1 MVRIFS
7 LAIVFLFAEFL
18 SAQDTVSVKIMRAEI
33 INGDTVLCYDLKSVN
48 IYEQRTFTSIKQ
60 KKRYSKLKRD
70 VLKVY
75 PYAKL
80 AGERLRDYESRMDA
94 MKNEREKKKFLKQVE
109 QDLQDEFG
117 DELTDLT
124 ITQGTILLTLV
135 DRETGD
141 TSYEL
146 VKQLRGTIS
155 AFFWQSL
162 ARLFGHNLKDGYD
175 AGGDQEMIEDIILRI
190 ENGEYSL
197 TELDIEKV
205 RITPIPDMEPRSN

>member
-1 MVRIFS
+1 MKKVLLITIT
-7 LAIVFLFAEFL
+7 LLCAGNL
-18 SAQDTVSVKIMRAEI
+18 SAQDITSSKIVRAEI
-33 INGDTVLCYDLKSVN
+33 VDGDTILVQSLRIVLV
-48 IYEQRTFTSIKQ
+48 YEPRTFSS
-60 KKRYSKLKRD
+60 KKEKRRYSKLKRD

-80 AGERLRDYESRMDA
+80 AGERLRDYESRMDV

-162 ARLFGHNLKDGYD
+162 ARLFGHNLKDRYD
-175 AGGDQEMIEDIILRI
+175 ADGDQEMIEDIILRI
-190 ENGEYSL
+190 ENGEYS
-197 TELDIEKV
+197 
-205 RITPIPDMEPRSN
+205 

>member
-1 MVRIFS
+1 MFRFFS
-7 LAIVFLFAEFL
+7 IIVVLLLTGFA
-18 SAQDTVSVKIMRAEI
+18 SAQDSSSSKIIRAEI

-48 IYEQRTFTSIKQ
+48 VYEQRTFTSIKQ
-60 KKRYSKLKRD
+60 KKRYNKLKRD

-80 AGERLRDYESRMDA
+80 AGEKLRDYESRMDS
-94 MKNEREKKKFLKQVE
+94 MKNNREKKKFLKQVE

-117 DELTDLT
+117 AELTNLS
-124 ITQGTILLTLV
+124 ITQGTILLTLI

-175 AGGDQEMIEDIILRI
+175 ADGDQEMIEDIILRI
-190 ENGEYSL
+190 ENGEYS
-197 TELDIEKV
+197 
-205 RITPIPDMEPRSN
+205 

>member
-1 MVRIFS
+1 MKKVLLIIITV
-7 LAIVFLFAEFL
+7 LCAGNL
-18 SAQDTVSVKIMRAEI
+18 SAQDITSSKIVRAEI
-33 INGDTVLCYDLKSVN
+33 VDGDTILVQSLRIVLV
-48 IYEQRTFTSIKQ
+48 YEPRTFSS
-60 KKRYSKLKRD
+60 KKEKRRYSKLKRD
-70 VLKVY
+70 ILKVY

-80 AGERLRDYESRMDA
+80 AGERLRDYESRMDV

-162 ARLFGHNLKDGYD
+162 ARLFGHNLKDRYD
-175 AGGDQEMIEDIILRI
+175 ADGDQEMIEDIILRI
-190 ENGEYSL
+190 E
-197 TELDIEKV
+197 K
-205 RITPIPDMEPRSN
+205 

>member
-1 MVRIFS
+1 MKKVLHITIT
-7 LAIVFLFAEFL
+7 LLCAGNL
-18 SAQDTVSVKIMRAEI
+18 SAQDITSSKIVRAEI
-33 INGDTVLCYDLKSVN
+33 VDGDTILVQSLRTVHV
-48 IYEQRTFTSIKQ
+48 YEPRTFSS
-60 KKRYSKLKRD
+60 KKEKRRYSKLKRD

-146 VKQLRGTIS
+146 VKQLRGAFS

-162 ARLFGHNLKDGYD
+162 ARLFGHNLKYGYD
-175 AGGDQEMIEDIILRI
+175 ADGDQEMIEDIILRI

-205 RITPIPDMEPRSN
+205 RITPIPHMEPRSN

>member
-1 MVRIFS
+1 MFRFFS
-7 LAIVFLFAEFL
+7 TIVVLLIATFS
-18 SAQDTVSVKIMRAEI
+18 SAQGRSSLKIMRAEI

-48 IYEQRTFTSIKQ
+48 VYEQRTFTSLKQ
-60 KKRYSKLKRD
+60 KKSYNKLKRD

-80 AGERLRDYESRMDA
+80 AGEKLLEYESRMNSL
-94 MKNEREKKKFLKQVE
+94 KNDREKKKFLKQVE

-117 DELTDLT
+117 AELTNLS
-124 ITQGTILLTLV
+124 ITQGTILLTLI

-175 AGGDQEMIEDIILRI
+175 ADGDQEMIEDIILRL
-190 ENGEYSL
+190 ENGEYA
-197 TELDIEKV
+197 
-205 RITPIPDMEPRSN
+205 

>member
-1 MVRIFS
+1 MFRFFS
-7 LAIVFLFAEFL
+7 TIVVLLIATFS
-18 SAQDTVSVKIMRAEI
+18 SAQDRSSLKIMRAEI

-48 IYEQRTFTSIKQ
+48 VYEQRTFTSLKQ
-60 KKRYSKLKRD
+60 KKSYNKLKRD

-80 AGERLRDYESRMDA
+80 AGEKLLEYESRMNSL
-94 MKNEREKKKFLKQVE
+94 KNDREKKKFLKQVE

-117 DELTDLT
+117 AELTNLS
-124 ITQGTILLTLV
+124 ITQGTILLTLI

-162 ARLFGHNLKDGYD
+162 ARLFGHNLKDSYD
-175 AGGDQEMIEDIILRI
+175 ADGDQEMIEDIILRI
-190 ENGEYSL
+190 ENGEYSM
-197 TELDIEKV
+197 TESDAEKRV
-205 RITPIPDMEPRSN
+205 MIPTPHMEPRSN

>member
-48 IYEQRTFTSIKQ
+48 IYERRTFTSIRV
-60 KKRYSKLKRD
+60 KKRYNKLKRD

-80 AGERLRDYESRMDA
+80 AGEKLRNYESRMDS
-94 MKNEREKKKFLKQVE
+94 MKNDREKKKFLKQVE

-117 DELTDLT
+117 AELTNLS
-124 ITQGTILLTLV
+124 ITQGTILLTLI

-175 AGGDQEMIEDIILRI
+175 ADGDQEMIEDIILRI
-190 ENGEYSL
+190 ENGEYS
-197 TELDIEKV
+197 
-205 RITPIPDMEPRSN
+205 

>member
-1 MVRIFS
+1 MTTIIFVLL
-7 LAIVFLFAEFL
+7 LAGNT
-18 SAQDTVSVKIMRAEI
+18 SAQDTTLSKVLRAEI
-33 INGDTVLCYDLKSVN
+33 IDGDTVLFYDLRSVN
-48 IYEQRTFTSIKQ
+48 IYEERVFASVRE
-60 KKRYSKLKRD
+60 KKKYSRLKRD
-70 VLKVY
+70 VMKVY

-80 AGERLRDYESRMDA
+80 AGEKLREYESQMDSL
-94 MKNEREKKKFLKQVE
+94 KNDREKKKFLKQVE

-117 DELTDLT
+117 DELTNLS
-124 ITQGTILLTLV
+124 IKQGTILLTLV

-146 VKQLRGTIS
+146 VKQLRGVFS

-175 AGGDQEMIEDIILRI
+175 SDGDQEMIEDIILRI

-197 TELDIEKV
+197 TDAPMI
-205 RITPIPDMEPRSN
+205 IPTPHMEPRVH

>member
-1 MVRIFS
+1 MFRFFS
-7 LAIVFLFAEFL
+7 TIVVLLIATFS
-18 SAQDTVSVKIMRAEI
+18 SAQGRSSLKIMRAEI

-48 IYEQRTFTSIKQ
+48 VYEQRTFTSLKQ
-60 KKRYSKLKRD
+60 KKSYNKLKRD

-80 AGERLRDYESRMDA
+80 AGEKLLEYESRMNSL
-94 MKNEREKKKFLKQVE
+94 KNDREKKKFLKQVE

-117 DELTDLT
+117 AELTNLS
-124 ITQGTILLTLV
+124 ITQGTILLTLI

-175 AGGDQEMIEDIILRI
+175 ADGDQEMIEDIILRI
-190 ENGEYSL
+190 ENGEYSM
-197 TELDIEKV
+197 TESDAEKRV
-205 RITPIPDMEPRSN
+205 MIPTPHMEPRSN

>member
-1 MVRIFS
+1 MPFYMKKVLLITIT
-7 LAIVFLFAEFL
+7 LLCAGNL
-18 SAQDTVSVKIMRAEI
+18 SAQDITSSKIVRAEI
-33 INGDTVLCYDLKSVN
+33 VDGDTILVQSLRIVLV
-48 IYEQRTFTSIKQ
+48 YEPRTFSS
-60 KKRYSKLKRD
+60 KKEKRRYSKLKRD

-80 AGERLRDYESRMDA
+80 AGERLRDYESRMDV

-162 ARLFGHNLKDGYD
+162 ARLFGHNLKDRYD
-175 AGGDQEMIEDIILRI
+175 ADGDQEMIEDIILRI
-190 ENGEYSL
+190 ENGEYS
-197 TELDIEKV
+197 
-205 RITPIPDMEPRSN
+205 

>member
-1 MVRIFS
+1 
-7 LAIVFLFAEFL
+7 
-18 SAQDTVSVKIMRAEI
+18 MRAEI

-48 IYEQRTFTSIKQ
+48 IYERRTFTSIRV
-60 KKRYSKLKRD
+60 KKRYNKLKRD

-80 AGERLRDYESRMDA
+80 AGEKLRDYESRVDS
-94 MKNEREKKKFLKQVE
+94 MKNDREKKKFLKQVE

-117 DELTDLT
+117 AELTNLS
-124 ITQGTILLTLV
+124 ITQGTILLTLI

-175 AGGDQEMIEDIILRI
+175 ADGDQEMIEDIILRI
-190 ENGEYSL
+190 ENGEYS
-197 TELDIEKV
+197 
-205 RITPIPDMEPRSN
+205 

>member
-1 MVRIFS
+1 MFRFFS
-7 LAIVFLFAEFL
+7 TIVVLLIATFS
-18 SAQDTVSVKIMRAEI
+18 SAQGRSSLKIMRAEI

-48 IYEQRTFTSIKQ
+48 VYEQRTFTSLKQ
-60 KKRYSKLKRD
+60 KKSYNKLKRD

-80 AGERLRDYESRMDA
+80 AGEKLLEYESRMNSL
-94 MKNEREKKKFLKQVE
+94 KNDREKKKFLKQVE

-117 DELTDLT
+117 AELTNLS
-124 ITQGTILLTLV
+124 ITQGTILLTLI

-162 ARLFGHNLKDGYD
+162 ARLFGHNLKDSYD
-175 AGGDQEMIEDIILRI
+175 ADGDQEMIEDIILRI
-190 ENGEYSL
+190 ENGEYSM
-197 TELDIEKV
+197 TESDAEKRV
-205 RITPIPDMEPRSN
+205 MIPTPHMEPRSN

>member
-1 MVRIFS
+1 MFRFFS
-7 LAIVFLFAEFL
+7 TIVVLLIATFS
-18 SAQDTVSVKIMRAEI
+18 SAQGRSSLKIMRAEI

-48 IYEQRTFTSIKQ
+48 VYEQRTFTSLKQ
-60 KKRYSKLKRD
+60 KKSYNKLKRD

-80 AGERLRDYESRMDA
+80 AGEKLLEYESRMNSL
-94 MKNEREKKKFLKQVE
+94 KNDREKKKFLKQVE

-117 DELTDLT
+117 AELTNLS
-124 ITQGTILLTLV
+124 ITQGTILLTLI

-162 ARLFGHNLKDGYD
+162 ARLFGHNLKDSYD
-175 AGGDQEMIEDIILRI
+175 ADGDQEMIEDIILRI
-190 ENGEYSL
+190 ENGEYS
-197 TELDIEKV
+197 
-205 RITPIPDMEPRSN
+205 